1 MTIIKKNFKIFKIM
15 SITFD
20 YMSKYR
26 LIMTITIQNLDS
38 MKIILMIFFLY
49 TYIYILYTVQNSSS
63 FPAIYYGV

>member
-38 MKIILMIFFLY
+38 MKIILMIFFFY
-49 TYIYILYTVQNSSS
+49 TYIYTVQNSSS

>member
-38 MKIILMIFFLY
+38 IKIILMIFFLY
-49 TYIYILYTVQNSSS
+49 TYIYTVSK
-63 FPAIYYGV
+63 A